1 MGFTSYY
8 TSTLRRQIIFFPYG
22 GLSAFILFFILAL
35 LLIMLFSGVVG
46 FALARAGIPRY
57 AIPIIFILE
66 LLLSSVNVPIYK
78 VRSYTEQVE
87 YEYVWFM
94 GMVYRIPRYV
104 YAPNIVT
111 VAVNVGGAV
120 IPTLLSIYLILVN
133 FYLLPEFLLSIL
145 LVSIVSYLVSRPVP
159 GLGIVTPAFIPPIAT
174 AIIAYIVAPFHPAP
188 IAFVSGT
195 LGTLLGADLFRL
207 KQITKLKAN
216 FVSIG
221 GAGIFD
227 GVFLSGIIA
236 TLLI

>member
-1 MGFTSYY
+1 MSFTSY
-8 TSTLRRQIIFFPYG
+8 TRGLKRQIIFFPYG

-66 LLLSSVNVPIYK
+66 LLLSSVNVPVYK

-120 IPTLLSIYLILVN
+120 IPTLLSLYLILVN
-133 FYLLPEFLLSIL
+133 LYLLPEFLLAIM

-174 AIIAYIVAPFHPAP
+174 AIIAYLVAPFHPAP
-188 IAFVSGT
+188 VAFVSGT
-195 LGTLLGADLFRL
+195 LGTLLGADIFRL
-207 KQITKLKAN
+207 NEISNLKAN

-227 GVFLSGIIA
+227 GVFLSGVIA